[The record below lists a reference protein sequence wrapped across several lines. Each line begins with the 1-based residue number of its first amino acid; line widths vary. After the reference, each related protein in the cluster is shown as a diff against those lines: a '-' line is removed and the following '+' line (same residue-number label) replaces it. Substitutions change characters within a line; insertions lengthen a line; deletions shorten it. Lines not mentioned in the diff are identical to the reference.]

1 MSKNSDL
8 QILSIIANVSVSLML
23 AVGGIWALQG
33 GGDFGCRAIKSIF
46 SGDLAKILVLVFGGI
61 ELLSGIF
68 ILLQL
73 FIGDRIGTFSKILK
87 LIVVIVWIAAIVVSD
102 FFGSKGVNFGVY
114 ANSEGTGEALA
125 YHESTVE
132 PEDPTDGGMVYEYQ
146 INGTAWCLK
155 NTTEF
160 NKPGIYSITVVFLK

>member
-8 QILSIIANVSVSLML
+8 RILSIIANVSVSLML

-102 FFGSKGVNFGVY
+102 FFGNKGLFNGGLSNFLSWLYTLATHLIILV
-114 ANSEGTGEALA
+114 AL
-125 YHESTVE
+125 
-132 PEDPTDGGMVYEYQ
+132 
-146 INGTAWCLK
+146 L
-155 NTTEF
+155 
-160 NKPGIYSITVVFLK
+160 ITRS

>member
-8 QILSIIANVSVSLML
+8 RILSIIANVSVSLML

-87 LIVVIVWIAAIVVSD
+87 LIVVIVWISAIVVSD
-102 FFGSKGVNFGVY
+102 FFGSKGLFNGGVSNFLSWLYTLATHLIILV
-114 ANSEGTGEALA
+114 AL
-125 YHESTVE
+125 
-132 PEDPTDGGMVYEYQ
+132 
-146 INGTAWCLK
+146 L
-155 NTTEF
+155 
-160 NKPGIYSITVVFLK
+160 ITRS

>member
-8 QILSIIANVSVSLML
+8 RILSIIANVSVSLML

-87 LIVVIVWIAAIVVSD
+87 LIVVIVWIVAIVVSD
-102 FFGSKGVNFGVY
+102 FFGSKGLFNGGVSNFLSWLYTLATHLIILV
-114 ANSEGTGEALA
+114 AL
-125 YHESTVE
+125 
-132 PEDPTDGGMVYEYQ
+132 
-146 INGTAWCLK
+146 L
-155 NTTEF
+155 
-160 NKPGIYSITVVFLK
+160 ITRS

>member
-8 QILSIIANVSVSLML
+8 RILSIIANVSVSLML

-102 FFGSKGVNFGVY
+102 FFGNKGLFNGGVSNFLSWLYTLATHLIILV
-114 ANSEGTGEALA
+114 AL
-125 YHESTVE
+125 
-132 PEDPTDGGMVYEYQ
+132 
-146 INGTAWCLK
+146 L
-155 NTTEF
+155 
-160 NKPGIYSITVVFLK
+160 ITRS

>member
-8 QILSIIANVSVSLML
+8 RILSIIANVSVSLML

-102 FFGSKGVNFGVY
+102 FFGNKGLFNGGVSNFLSWLHTLATHLIILV
-114 ANSEGTGEALA
+114 AL
-125 YHESTVE
+125 
-132 PEDPTDGGMVYEYQ
+132 
-146 INGTAWCLK
+146 L
-155 NTTEF
+155 
-160 NKPGIYSITVVFLK
+160 ITRS

>member
-8 QILSIIANVSVSLML
+8 RILSIIANVSVSLML

-46 SGDLAKILVLVFGGI
+46 SGDAAKILVLVFGGI

-87 LIVVIVWIAAIVVSD
+87 FIVVIVWIAAIVVSD
-102 FFGSKGVNFGVY
+102 FFGSKGLFNGGVSNFLSWLYTLATHLIILV
-114 ANSEGTGEALA
+114 AL
-125 YHESTVE
+125 
-132 PEDPTDGGMVYEYQ
+132 
-146 INGTAWCLK
+146 L
-155 NTTEF
+155 
-160 NKPGIYSITVVFLK
+160 ITRS

>member
-8 QILSIIANVSVSLML
+8 RILSIIANVSVSLML

-102 FFGSKGVNFGVY
+102 FFGGKGLFNGGVSNFLSWLYTLATHLIILV
-114 ANSEGTGEALA
+114 AL
-125 YHESTVE
+125 
-132 PEDPTDGGMVYEYQ
+132 
-146 INGTAWCLK
+146 L
-155 NTTEF
+155 
-160 NKPGIYSITVVFLK
+160 ITRS